1 MCCQLRSQRCC
12 VGQMQIVAVYRGKDP
27 TIEMRFADVHVTYGA
42 EKQPK
47 KPPRMQ
53 RAAFLS

>member
-1 MCCQLRSQRCC
+1 
-12 VGQMQIVAVYRGKDP
+12 MQIVTVYRGKDP

-47 KPPRMQ
+47 KTAANPGFAAVSVHMQ